1 MGEEQGIYN
10 AGREFTWCLDPL
22 DGTGAFVAGLPVWG
36 VSIGLLRAGQPYLGV
51 IYLPLMDECYWA
63 DATGPAYWDAA
74 PIQVSDARSFD
85 TGDWIAGPSRAH
97 RNYRIS
103 FPGKLRALGSMAAY
117 FCYVARGS
125 ALGALLG
132 RPHLWD
138 IAAGMAILRAAGG
151 LTVTLNGQ
159 ALDASTLLTGQICPE
174 PVVLATPALVDEL
187 LGYIEVRR

>member
-1 MGEEQGIYN
+1 
-10 AGREFTWCLDPL
+10 
-22 DGTGAFVAGLPVWG
+22 
-36 VSIGLLRAGQPYLGV
+36 
-51 IYLPLMDECYWA
+51 
-63 DATGPAYWDAA
+63 
-74 PIQVSDARSFD
+74 
-85 TGDWIAGPSRAH
+85 
-97 RNYRIS
+97 
-103 FPGKLRALGSMAAY
+103 
-117 FCYVARGS
+117 VARGS